1 MALEKWM
8 ELVSIMYRLIYSFK
22 FQELFNQLQVTV

>member
-1 MALEKWM
+1 MALEKLM

-22 FQELFNQLQVTV
+22 FQELSNQLQVSV